1 MKYWLVTLFLL
12 ASCGT
17 TEHCRSTPAFHG
29 NGGKPGPCYPSQIA
43 YRIHPTV
50 EYAVEQFA
58 ADAVGRDV
66 PCYTVDTVGFLSKLP
81 PELEDKDVVG
91 FCKFPIE
98 VRFMKRF
105 WDHASA
111 NQRLALVYHELGHCA
126 LRLEHDDT
134 MPDIMNSYLLPEY
147 FVEKEWDSLVNKLF
161 ERAKK

>member
-1 MKYWLVTLFLL
+1 
-12 ASCGT
+12 
-17 TEHCRSTPAFHG
+17 
-29 NGGKPGPCYPSQIA
+29 
-43 YRIHPTV
+43 V

-105 WDHASA
+105 WDNASA

-161 ERAKK
+161 ERAKR